1 MGKINEAKLISVI
14 VPVYNTEVYL
24 PRCIKSILNQTYSY
38 FEIICVNDGSDDNSY
53 ECLLELQEKD
63 DRIRVINKNHEGSG
77 SARKAAAM
85 VAQGDYIAC
94 IDSDDWIES
103 DMFKD
108 MIEIIEQYDVDVV
121 MSGFVRDY
129 GTYQIVEPEHMKP
142 GLYSGDKAKVL
153 KDNLIDYEHFVR
165 FNVSASLS
173 NKIIKTSLVRPYL
186 LKIPP
191 EVLIDTDT
199 VCSYPAIWDAT
210 SGYVTEKCYYHYC
223 QNVQSVMHDLKS
235 DRTPSI
241 IAAYK
246 YLNKI
251 VDKLHSDIEYRRK
264 QSEFLEVYS
273 WCNYHPARL
282 FGYLKDR
289 LSGYGL
295 IKPSEKLVLYGA
307 GSFGRHLYQFITE
320 QTELNVVAFVD
331 RASND
336 TRVIKPDALIDMEF
350 DKVLVCVLLYEI
362 VENIKAGLYEM
373 GIDENKII
381 TINPE
386 ELYESLN
393 SL

>member
-1 MGKINEAKLISVI
+1 MNDHETMISVI
-14 VPVYNTEVYL
+14 VPVYNTEQYL
-24 PRCIKSILNQTYSY
+24 KRCISSILNQSYSNY
-38 FEIICVNDGSDDNSY
+38 EIICVNDGSDDGSY
-53 ECLLELQEKD
+53 NYMCELQRQD
-63 DRIRVINKNHEGSG
+63 SRIKVINKSHEGSG
-77 SARKAAAM
+77 SARRVAAL
-85 VAQGDYIAC
+85 VAQGNYIAC
-94 IDSDDWIES
+94 IDSDDWIEP
-103 DMFKD
+103 DMFRD

-121 MSGFVRDY
+121 MSGFIRDY
-129 GTYQIVEPEHMKP
+129 GTYQIVEPEHMKS
-142 GLYSGDKAKVL
+142 GLYFGDAVKDL

-186 LKIPP
+186 LNIPP

-199 VCSYPAIWDAT
+199 VCSYPAIWDAV

-223 QNVQSVMHDLKS
+223 QNVQSVMHDIKP

-241 IAAYK
+241 VAAYE
-246 YLNKI
+246 YMNRI
-251 VDKLHSDIEYRRK
+251 VETHPSDIGNRLR

-282 FGYLKDR
+282 FGYSKNR
-289 LSGYGL
+289 LSGYGS
-295 IKPSEKLVLYGA
+295 INPSDKLVLYGA

-336 TRVIKPDALIDMEF
+336 PRVIKPEALTDMVF

-362 VENIKAGLYEM
+362 VENIKAGLSEL
-373 GIDENKII
+373 GIDENRII

-393 SL
+393 NS